1 MSEVSDATKQLIDAL
16 KAERDD
22 LKVQIHLATME
33 LKEDLNDEW
42 QKLEHK
48 WAQVKANAKR
58 LGHDIEVVADAL
70 EDDFEDV
77 ADDIGDMGESIMKDI
92 RNGYS
97 RIREKLGSNN

>member
-22 LKVQIHLATME
+22 LKVQIHLAAME
-33 LKEDLNDEW
+33 VKDDLNDEW
-42 QKLEHK
+42 QKLERK
-48 WAQVKANAKR
+48 WAQAKANAKR

-70 EDDFEDV
+70 EEDFEDV

-92 RNGYS
+92 RDGYG
-97 RIREKLGSNN
+97 RIRDKLSNN